1 MPEISADI
9 VPSRFS
15 VLSWMIFCTVHRHK
29 DSHSCTR
36 RVSPDFFWE
45 IQNLS
50 RHLCCLLTSLDVPD
64 TVKLCQG
71 CDQTHSQ
78 DSSVMFSRKISCV
91 CYSWSDQ
98 CVVKKCCD
106 VRYSLLLSE
115 TLTGAVTRSHLQQL
129 SFDLIILPW
138 HYVICLTQPVSSD
151 VSSLPSSSSLLRTQ
165 HNAV

>member
-9 VPSRFS
+9 VPSRYS
-15 VLSWMIFCTVHRHK
+15 VPSWMIFCTVHRHK
-29 DSHSCTR
+29 DSHSCTSR
-36 RVSPDFFWE
+36 E
-45 IQNLS
+45 IHNLS

-78 DSSVMFSRKISCV
+78 DSSVMFSRKTSCV
-91 CYSWSDQ
+91 YYSWSDQ
-98 CVVKKCCD
+98 SVVKQCCD

-151 VSSLPSSSSLLRTQ
+151 LSSLSSSSSLLRTQ